1 MMKSLRY
8 FLLLLVA
15 FVLLYGGAST
25 AYAQGTLT
33 DSLVLRNAT
42 NGRTSLL
49 PNAAVPP
56 ATPWYLVLPP
66 DVGVTGS
73 LLSSSVTGSAS
84 TLSWLPPGANNTV
97 LTVVAGVPTWV
108 AGSNWLLTGNTGT
121 SDVTNFLG
129 TTDAMDLIL
138 RSNNEI
144 RLRVNQEFNG
154 AIDVTRPTTLDG
166 SYSALSLGMSFQ
178 SSTGYPVA
186 QDNTRGFINAIDW
199 GTGGPGG
206 AAQTGTLFSNWTQ
219 LSMQRGAGNSY
230 NDLVGDYFQWIATD
244 AATVNSITGYWSE
257 RQSGALN
264 NTVSTLYHFRAE
276 LPGAGTVTDLF
287 GFHMGTPAG
296 TLNNVA
302 AFNANNI
309 PTGAGN
315 RYFLRYNASGLNQP
329 FAVSADGSITSG
341 TLTPLANSR
350 MLITNLPATSGR
362 AIDIDMTATTTSSGL
377 VVRNIGAT
385 GSNDAGVLIGT
396 AAAGTGTG
404 IRIGGVAT
412 FNPPSTGID
421 VTMSSIGLNVTPNS
435 TATGVGVSVG
445 TLAGARTR
453 IGAEFYSRG
462 SGGTAYGVLGD
473 ANATAAVGS
482 LGIAG
487 RFSTSGNTGD
497 LFPLVVSSA
506 NDADVYL
513 GSTLLDQPAAL
524 ASEFVGASNLNT
536 TYMYDSR
543 VSGSQ
548 IFVGSVAG
556 TLAMRAPAT
565 VTTHDYIL
573 PDAIGAT
580 GAALR
585 ILSVAGT
592 TATLAWSP
600 EPPAPAPE
608 FAYVTADQTFAVNA
622 LANVTDLVLTGLI
635 AGRVYEFEA
644 LIAYDG
650 LNAGADLQIAFVTT
664 NTLSIRWSAFGNAGA
679 SVAPVSVTGSGT
691 AITDIPTNTTAF
703 GTDMSVHVKGLLI
716 IGALDGTIQM
726 QAATTTA
733 GNQIRILQGSFI
745 KATRM
750 TN

>member
-1 MMKSLRY
+1 MTTLRY
-8 FLLLLVA
+8 CLLLVA
-15 FVLLYGGAST
+15 AFVLLHAGVLDAS
-25 AYAQGTLT
+25 AQGTLT
-33 DSLVLRNAT
+33 DSLVLRNTT

-56 ATPWYLVLPP
+56 ATPWYLILPP

-97 LTVVAGVPTWV
+97 LTVIAGVPTWV
-108 AGSNWLLTGNTGT
+108 AGNNWLLTGNTGT

-154 AIDVTRPTTLDG
+154 AVDVTRPTSLDG
-166 SYSALSLGMSFQ
+166 SYSALSVGMNFQNTLG
-178 SSTGYPVA
+178 YAIP
-186 QDNTRGFINAIDW
+186 QDNTRGFINSIDW
-199 GTGGPGG
+199 GAAGPGG
-206 AAQTGTLFSNWTQ
+206 VAQVGTLYSNWTQ
-219 LSMQRGAGNSY
+219 LSMQRGVGHNYS
-230 NDLVGDYFQWIATD
+230 NLVGDYFQWVATN
-244 AATVNSITGYWSE
+244 TSTIGSVTGYWSE
-257 RQSGALN
+257 RSSGSSN
-264 NTVSTLYHFRAE
+264 NTLGTLYHFRAE
-276 LPGAGTVTDLF
+276 LPGDGTVTDLF

-302 AFNANNI
+302 AFNANDI
-309 PTGAGN
+309 PSGAGN
-315 RYFLRYNASGLNQP
+315 RYFLRYNAAGLNQP

-396 AAAGTGTG
+396 AASGTGTG

-412 FNPPSTGID
+412 FNSPSTGID
-421 VTMSSIGLNVTPNS
+421 VTMSSTGLNVTPNS
-435 TATGVGVSVG
+435 TGTGIGVSVG
-445 TLAGARTR
+445 TFAGARTR
-453 IGAEFYSRG
+453 IGGEYYSRATG
-462 SGGTAYGVLGD
+462 NTSYGLLSDV
-473 ANATAAVGS
+473 NATAAPGS

-524 ASEFVGASNLNT
+524 ATEFVGASNLNT
-536 TYMYDSR
+536 TYMYDAR

-556 TLAMRAPAT
+556 TLAMRAAAT

-585 ILSVAGT
+585 ILSIAGT

-608 FAYVTADQTFAVNA
+608 FAYVTADQTFAATA
-622 LANVTDLVLTGLI
+622 LANVTDLVLTGLL
-635 AGRVYEFEA
+635 AGKVYEFEA

-664 NTLSIRWSAFGNAGA
+664 NTVSIRWSAFGLGGA

-691 AITDIPTNTTAF
+691 AITDIPTNATAF
-703 GTDMSVHVKGLLI
+703 GTDMSIHVKGLI
-716 IGALDGTIQM
+716 IVDAIDGTLQM

-733 GNQIRILQGSFI
+733 GNQVRILQGSFI